1 MGEDS
6 VDEAAKVEG
15 APFDGDV
22 PAGFLND
29 EAEEDVAVDF
39 KNITFCNAMF
49 LVGLLRRGS
58 LFE

>member
-1 MGEDS
+1 M
-6 VDEAAKVEG
+6 EG
-15 APFDGDV
+15 APSDGDV

-49 LVGLLRRGS
+49 QVGL
-58 LFE
+58 